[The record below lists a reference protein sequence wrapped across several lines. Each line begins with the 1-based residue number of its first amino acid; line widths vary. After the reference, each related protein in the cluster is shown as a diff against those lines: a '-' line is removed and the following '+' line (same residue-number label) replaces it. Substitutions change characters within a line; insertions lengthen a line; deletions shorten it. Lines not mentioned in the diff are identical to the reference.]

1 MCITLAVSVV
11 EAAGYQF
18 NNVMYTLYTI
28 IGVYLGNIIKLKSK
42 E

>member
-11 EAAGYQF
+11 EAAGYQL
-18 NNVMYTLYTI
+18 NVMYTLYTI